1 MDKVLFFIQKCGVH
15 NVYIWFH
22 SYPQPYFY
30 RQKIKI
36 DRNSSSQV
44 FAFTAK
50 AVRTYKGW
58 EESGLFAE
66 GKPGIGQIPQLWSQR
81 LNSCDPSDIH
91 FQVAFL
97 HKHEDVDKPVDIN
110 IILWTTSFEFL
121 EYLY

>member
-22 SYPQPYFY
+22 SYPQPYFD
-30 RQKIKI
+30 RQKIM
-36 DRNSSSQV
+36 DQ
-44 FAFTAK
+44 F
-50 AVRTYKGW
+50 
-58 EESGLFAE
+58 
-66 GKPGIGQIPQLWSQR
+66 
-81 LNSCDPSDIH
+81 DIH

>member
-22 SYPQPYFY
+22 SYP
-30 RQKIKI
+30 
-36 DRNSSSQV
+36 QV

-121 EYLY
+121 ESHL